1 MTRDWDRYRRRE
13 HERWERFERRNRRR
27 AEPAEPD
34 RSVWSDATAS
44 DSLPPE
50 APYPSR
56 LSGHHGHHGYLPR
69 PRGRHQPGPWGG
81 SWDPW
86 HGQRGRHGGEG
97 LILLPLRL
105 AFMIIRVVFGVL
117 LGHGVP
123 LARQGWR
130 RYSEQRALSAARNVD
145 PVAAFERRQ
154 RRAWRRVWAR
164 AAGAVVFVIG
174 FTQVNGLAAHLGVGA
189 LAVGCAASAVVAS
202 WTAWRLSRATPPT
215 PPPAPVP
222 LPARGSPARPAM
234 ERLAER
240 ETVLADLF
248 GHLGA
253 GADSAR
259 AVAAD
264 AAAALRVHAARVTSV
279 DRARRGA
286 PADSRASLDTAL
298 ATLRGQLDAGVAGY
312 DALVV
317 AAADAL
323 SASASVEAGDKVLTA
338 RLQDATDEL
347 AGLAAGLRE
356 VTAR

>member
-1 MTRDWDRYRRRE
+1 MTKDWDRYRRRE
-13 HERWERFERRNRRR
+13 QERWERFERRGRRR
-27 AEPAEPD
+27 LGLPGEAGPD
-34 RSVWSDATAS
+34 GSVWSEATAS
-44 DSLPPE
+44 DSPPPE
-50 APYPSR
+50 PPHPSQ
-56 LSGHHGHHGYLPR
+56 LPGAPR
-69 PRGRHQPGPWGG
+69 PRDRAAYPGPWHGPG
-81 SWDPW
+81 DPW
-86 HGQRGRHGGEG
+86 RRHRGRAAGHED
-97 LILLPLRL
+97 LILLPVRI
-105 AFMIIRVVFGVL
+105 AFMIIRVVFRVVF
-117 LGHGVP
+117 GHGVP
-123 LARQGWR
+123 LARDGWR
-130 RYSEQRALSAARNVD
+130 RYSEQRALSARRNVD
-145 PVAAFERRQ
+145 PVAAFERTQ
-154 RRAWRRVWAR
+154 RRAWRGFWTR
-164 AAGAVVFVIG
+164 AAGTVLFVIG
-174 FTQVNGLAAHLGVGA
+174 FTQVDGLTAHVATGA
-189 LAVGCAASAVVAS
+189 LAVGCGISAVGS
-202 WTAWRLSRATPPT
+202 GWRAWRLSRATPPA

-222 LPARGSPARPAM
+222 LPPKGSPARPAM

-286 PADSRASLDTAL
+286 PPDARASLDTAL
-298 ATLRGQLDAGVAGY
+298 ASLRGQLDAGVAGY

-323 SASASVEAGDKVLTA
+323 SASASVAAGDKVLSA

-356 VTAR
+356 VTAG